1 MKEKIKKFF
10 DNAKELGKVIVEIFT
25 EDAKTWV
32 SDTLDY
38 ISNHQWTVFILVW
51 VGIIGGILTFMTI
64 KAKKTG
70 KVWDLVDPISEES

>member
-10 DNAKELGKVIVEIFT
+10 DNAKELGKVIVKIF
-25 EDAKTWV
+25 
-32 SDTLDY
+32 
-38 ISNHQWTVFILVW
+38 TVFILVW
-51 VGIIGGILTFMTI
+51 VGTIGGILTFITI